1 MFDLDP
7 DKFTLADAQRLQYLL
22 QPELV
27 HIRESIEK
35 LRPRQRLAMA
45 LCACERLYPG
55 YKSYANSMGVQD
67 IMRGI
72 LDRLWLHV
80 QGTDVT
86 PAELDRFGEL
96 SNSATFGDDDTDL
109 KFQAVVALGC
119 MDFALAACRDGD
131 AHSVVMACQCCRDT
145 IGAKLDAKYAK
156 DYGGLIESH
165 QIPGYIAK
173 INSDPEMV
181 RECEIETKQFHILLE
196 YEVITPEVIEKLLAV

>member
-1 MFDLDP
+1 
-7 DKFTLADAQRLQYLL
+7 
-22 QPELV
+22 
-27 HIRESIEK
+27 
-35 LRPRQRLAMA
+35 
-45 LCACERLYPG
+45 
-55 YKSYANSMGVQD
+55 
-67 IMRGI
+67 
-72 LDRLWLHV
+72 
-80 QGTDVT
+80 VT